1 MISTLAIL
9 PLVVLSTLLALGLFG
24 VDRKSLANRA
34 RADLAARQSIHT
46 RPTPRIGGIAVA
58 VGILSG
64 ALLSADPIFTA
75 LLWTVLP
82 IFVVGIVEDFG
93 PDTPPTLRLSV
104 AALSAVLA
112 IFVLGVRVDRLD
124 VAALDW
130 ALGVPMA
137 ALAFT
142 VFASVGMTHAINL
155 VDGLNGLSSAVVI
168 SISSCLGLVAW
179 QYGHS
184 DLALMNAV
192 ICAAFFAFLLLNF
205 PRGLYFLGDAG
216 AYSVGHLL
224 AWSAILLLNREP
236 QVSAWGIFLILLW
249 PVVDTLFT
257 IFRRLRAGRPVAA
270 PDLMHYH
277 HVMMRVVAI
286 LAPRRMGVALAN
298 PIGSALTW
306 PLLASPG
313 ALGIIL
319 IDDTAAALAAALV
332 FCVLYVTS
340 YLILVRSA
348 PKFRRRPSPKVAA

>member
-9 PLVVLSTLLALGLFG
+9 PLVILSTLLALALFG
-24 VDRKSLANRA
+24 FDRTSLARRA

-46 RPTPRIGGIAVA
+46 RPTPRVGGIAIA

-64 ALLSADPIFTA
+64 ALLSADPIFSA

-93 PDTPPTLRLSV
+93 PDTPPSLRLSV

-112 IFVLGVRVDRLD
+112 IIVLGVRVDRLD

-130 ALGVPMA
+130 ALGLPVA
-137 ALAFT
+137 AIAFT
-142 VFASVGMTHAINL
+142 MFASVGMTHAINL
-155 VDGLNGLSSAVVI
+155 VDGLNGLSAAVVI

-179 QYGHS
+179 KYGHS
-184 DLALMNAV
+184 DLALMNAI

-236 QVSAWGIFLILLW
+236 QVSAWGILLILLW

-286 LAPRRMGVALAN
+286 VAPKRLSVAWTN

-306 PLLASPG
+306 PLLALPG
-313 ALGIIL
+313 AIGVIL
-319 IDDTAAALAAALV
+319 INDNAAALAAVLV
-332 FCVLYVTS
+332 FCLLYVTS
-340 YLILVRSA
+340 YRILVQNVL
-348 PKFRRRPSPKVAA
+348 KFRRRPPIKK